1 MIFLKGKV
9 MLSKRIQVLSPSLTM
24 AITSL
29 ARDLKA
35 QGRDVLSFS
44 AGEPDFDTPQVVKD
58 AAIKAIN
65 DGFSKYTAVAGTP
78 EVLKAISG
86 KLKRENNLDYKPS
99 DIVVNVGAKHAL
111 FNIFQAIINDGDE
124 VIIPAP
130 YWVTYPEIV
139 KYSGGVP
146 VFIDTDEASGFKI
159 TPEQLKAAISPK
171 TKAFLINT
179 PSNPTGSIYSKEELT
194 ALAEVLKGTDVLV
207 ISDEMYEKIIF
218 DGKKF
223 TSVASINEDMFKR
236 TITVNGLSKS
246 VSMTGWRF
254 GYMACP
260 IKEITDA
267 VVDFQGQSTSN
278 INSITQKAAVPA
290 LDGLADADIE
300 AMRVQFEKRRNMAYA
315 MLSDVEGL
323 SVFNPDGA
331 FYLYINIKAV
341 ENDSV
346 EFCKRLLEEKG
357 VAVVPGIGFGTEGYF
372 RLSYATDEATIKDG
386 IERIKAFVENYK

>member
-1 MIFLKGKV
+1 

-44 AGEPDFDTPQVVKD
+44 AGEPDFDTPQIVKD
-58 AAIKAIN
+58 AAIAAIN
-65 DGFSKYTAVAGTP
+65 DGFSKYTAVGGTP
-78 EVLKAISG
+78 EVLKAIAG

-99 DIVVNVGAKHAL
+99 DIVVNVGAKHSL
-111 FNIFQAIINDGDE
+111 FNIFQAIIDEGDE

-139 KYSGGVP
+139 KYSDGTP
-146 VFIDTDEASGFKI
+146 VFIDTDETSGFKI
-159 TPEQLKAAISPK
+159 TPAQLKVAITPK
-171 TKAFLINT
+171 TKVLLLNT
-179 PSNPTGSIYSKEELT
+179 PSNPTGSVYSKEELT
-194 ALAEVLKGTDVLV
+194 ALAGVLKGTNILV
-207 ISDEMYEKIIF
+207 VSDEMYEKILF
-218 DGKKF
+218 DGLVF
-223 TSVASINEDMFKR
+223 TSVASISEDMFKR

-254 GYMACP
+254 GYFASP

-267 VVDFQGQSTSN
+267 IVDFQGQSTSN

-290 LDGLADADIE
+290 LNGLADADIE
-300 AMRVQFEKRRNMAYA
+300 IMRAAFERRRNLAHE
-315 MLSDVEGL
+315 LLNQIEGI
-323 SVFNPDGA
+323 SVLKPEGA
-331 FYLYINIKAV
+331 FYLFVNTKAI
-341 ENDSV
+341 ENDSMK
-346 EFCKRLLEEKG
+346 FSQKLLEEKG

-372 RLSYATDEATIKDG
+372 RLSFATDDATIRDG
-386 IERIKAFVENYK
+386 IERIASFVKNYK